1 MLTTGLNVPSVIITI
16 IVIVT
21 GNSSS
26 GGLKSHSIGNSHNRK
41 RR

>member
-1 MLTTGLNVPSVIITI
+1 MLTTGLNVPSVIIT

-26 GGLKSHSIGNSHNRK
+26 GGLKSHSIGNSHNRG